1 MITAGA
7 TSPSVLGA
15 AFLIATCTFPTVLAN
30 ASEPQA
36 PHPCVR
42 EEMTTV
48 CHGDHPAVRVIE
60 ETTSPSGRYAM
71 AWIVPEDAVGTSRL
85 KLDPTDGSVSLP
97 DGEPENV
104 VVRLRDGAVI
114 AHAGSTHFGDHELYN
129 YAELSAAWSADETRL
144 ITRQND
150 RWDTLAADVFRF
162 DRNGKL
168 MAHGDLLAIVRRIGR
183 KHLAGRKHGD
193 SIEAYEAHIVAERFD
208 RGNRMEIKTVLQI
221 PGTDEPGFYFRIKIR
236 LGEDEIRVVD
246 AGVLRR

>member
-1 MITAGA
+1 MIGAGA

-48 CHGDHPAVRVIE
+48 CNGDHPALRVVE

-71 AWIVPEDAVGTSRL
+71 AWVVPEDAASIARL
-85 KLDPTDGSVSLP
+85 ERDSADGSMSLP
-97 DGEPENV
+97 GGEPENV

-129 YAELSAAWSADETRL
+129 YAELSATWSADETRL
-144 ITRQND
+144 TTRQND
-150 RWDTLAADVFRF
+150 RWDTLAADVFRL

-168 MAHGDLLAIVRRIGR
+168 MAHGDLLAIVRRVGRQHLARR
-183 KHLAGRKHGD
+183 KHANP
-193 SIEAYEAHIVAERFD
+193 IEAYEAHIVAESFD

-221 PGTDEPGFYFRIKIR
+221 PGTDEPGFYFKMKVR
-236 LGEDEIRVVD
+236 LDEDEIRVVD